1 MDPRKLPRPTV
12 NYYPDAL
19 ERTPGIEDT
28 LRLYDGVFTSV
39 RPTPDWMEWL
49 PTGWDPS
56 IHVDKKVER
65 ELNTVYVGTKNSDY
79 KKRMVMGI
87 SPQVLYGNGWANSIS
102 PRYLHDLVDVLN
114 KAKVLIDVHQSP
126 HVGVNR
132 KFFEMISCGLTI
144 VDRVPGVME
153 ILGEV
158 FGLLVTYTNVDEARS
173 LIDYFL
179 KNPEEREKVW
189 SQQREKIQE
198 FTYRKAAEKI
208 LGPLNLR

>member
-19 ERTPGIEDT
+19 ERTPGIEDI

-56 IHVDKKVER
+56 IHVDKGYRVR
-65 ELNTVYVGTKNSDY
+65 DWDTIYVGTRNSDY
-79 KKRMVMGI
+79 KERMIQGI
-87 SPQVLYGNGWANSIS
+87 NPQALYGNGWDNSI
-102 PRYLHDLVDVLN
+102 PPKYLHDLVDVLN
-114 KAKVLIDVHQSP
+114 RGKVLIDVHQSP

-132 KFFEMISCGLTI
+132 KLFEMISCGLTI

-173 LIDYFL
+173 LVDYFL
-179 KNPEEREKVW
+179 RNPEEREKVW
-189 SQQREKIQE
+189 KKEKEKIQPY
-198 FTYRKAAEKI
+198 TYVNAASKVI
-208 LGPLNLR
+208 GSVRR